1 LSFSVASFA
10 SAPNLLQHALHKLL
24 CMF

>member
-10 SAPNLLQHALHKLL
+10 SPPNLLQHALHKLL